1 MTHYEERLEQDLQ
14 SIRDG
19 ISHIGATVQD
29 NLWDAVLSL
38 TRFDRERA
46 NHTILRDRHVNRAT
60 EALDHECHVFVVRHL
75 PSAGHLRF
83 VSAVMR
89 ANVALERIGD
99 YAVTICRET
108 LQLDKPLPE
117 SMAAELDTLGAQVA
131 STVRSAIESFVD
143 RDVAGAAAGMGMAKQ
158 VETLYKKVFRA
169 LRSLGES
176 HELSTGD
183 LFSLLIASRVLK
195 RASDQAENLCEQT
208 HFAVTGEAKEE
219 KQYRLLFV
227 DQDSSLAKVAEIF
240 AEGAF
245 PADGV
250 FESASV
256 NPAEAYAPAMVEFL
270 KRRGAEV
277 DDEPV
282 SVERR
287 MEQAARHYHVIVGL
301 DVDPANYIE
310 HVPFRS
316 VVLRWDLSEARK
328 RAAGADESERYT
340 VLHRAIAE
348 EVSGLMQELGLES
361 DR

>member
-1 MTHYEERLEQDLQ
+1 MTHYEVRLEQDLK

-19 ISHIGATVQD
+19 ISKIGATVQD

-38 TRFDRERA
+38 TRVDRERA

-60 EALDHECHVFVVRHL
+60 ESLDRECHVFVVRHL

-108 LQLDKPLPE
+108 LQLEKPLPPHVA
-117 SMAAELDTLGAQVA
+117 SELDTLGAQVA
-131 STVRSAIESFVD
+131 STVRSATESFVD
-143 RDVAGAAAGMGMAKQ
+143 RDLAGAAAGIGMARQ
-158 VETLYKKVFRA
+158 VETLYRKVFRG
-169 LRSLGES
+169 LRALGENN
-176 HELSTGD
+176 EVSTGD

-208 HFAVTGEAKEE
+208 QFAVTGEPKEE
-219 KQYRLLFV
+219 KHYRLLFV
-227 DQDSSLAKVAEIF
+227 DRDASIAKMAEIF
-240 AEGAF
+240 AEDAF
-245 PADGV
+245 PTDGL

-256 NPAEAYAPAMVEFL
+256 NPPETYPQAMVDFL

-277 DDEPV
+277 DDEPT

-287 MEQAARHYHVIVGL
+287 MEQASRHYHVIVGL
-301 DVDPANYIE
+301 DVDPVDYIE

-316 VVLRWDLSEARK
+316 VVLRWDLAPALERV
-328 RAAGADESERYT
+328 AAADGSERYT
-340 VLHRAIAE
+340 ILHRAVAD